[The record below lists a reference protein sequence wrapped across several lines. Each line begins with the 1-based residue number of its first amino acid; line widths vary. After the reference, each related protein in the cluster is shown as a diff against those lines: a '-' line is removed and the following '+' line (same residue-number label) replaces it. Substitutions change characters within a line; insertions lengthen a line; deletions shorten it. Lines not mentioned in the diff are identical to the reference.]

1 MNRSEARC
9 EAFKLAFQITAHKDS
24 YPQVV
29 ELFEEENRALKKS
42 DKKQFV
48 YIVSTAN
55 GIFEKKD
62 ILDDEIGKTPKGW
75 VADGP
80 FVEGEPCNFTSCR
93 L

>member
-48 YIVSTAN
+48 YIVSKNQKLTKVFAM
-55 GIFEKKD
+55 
-62 ILDDEIGKTPKGW
+62 
-75 VADGP
+75 
-80 FVEGEPCNFTSCR
+80 CR
-93 L
+93 